1 MYVCSLAVVAGRLL
15 RVEGPEVPPVDG
27 DGVAEAEEEE
37 EGAGQG
43 VTLEA
48 AHDGAT
54 EEMLPRSFSRYQK
67 VCCQA
72 DKCYICLYPENSVAL
87 LTPPVFTTA
96 SEIPERTG
104 GAQNEHVDK
113 GDKGCNRF
121 RDKTRRSRT
130 HTTLDQ

>member
-54 EEMLPRSFSRYQK
+54 EKTLPRSFSRHDVQ
-67 VCCQA
+67 
-72 DKCYICLYPENSVAL
+72 
-87 LTPPVFTTA
+87 
-96 SEIPERTG
+96 SEGMLP
-104 GAQNEHVDK
+104 
-113 GDKGCNRF
+113 
-121 RDKTRRSRT
+121 S
-130 HTTLDQ
+130 

>member
-1 MYVCSLAVVAGRLL
+1 MYVHDLAVVAGRLL

-54 EEMLPRSFSRYQK
+54 DENEEMLPRSFSRHDVQ
-67 VCCQA
+67 
-72 DKCYICLYPENSVAL
+72 
-87 LTPPVFTTA
+87 
-96 SEIPERTG
+96 SEGILP
-104 GAQNEHVDK
+104 
-113 GDKGCNRF
+113 
-121 RDKTRRSRT
+121 S
-130 HTTLDQ
+130 

>member
-54 EEMLPRSFSRYQK
+54 EALFHGTMSNQK

-96 SEIPERTG
+96 SEIGADERSTKR
-104 GAQNEHVDK
+104 A
-113 GDKGCNRF
+113 R
-121 RDKTRRSRT
+121 
-130 HTTLDQ
+130 